1 MKHLLYIVLL
11 FITFIS
17 QAQNDRCFKAYNQQG
32 EEVEVLCVGQ
42 EVEFRDCGDQ
52 VPDENEYYIFNYKKG
67 TAIPTPASTI
77 KTHTYTTPG
86 SYRVLQIANYGGNT
100 LTDTVS
106 QVFEVREAPVPDFTI
121 SRCANRA
128 VSVAITDD
136 IYDSYTI
143 DFGDGQQSVS
153 ALPNSTTPYSYNT
166 QGDYTITVTGSYTGG
181 TCAGINTATV
191 TTLPPAP
198 QPFIRNLTVLE
209 QAANGLLQ
217 LALQD
222 LQPGYN
228 YVVQQWNGST
238 FGTIDTIQNITQ
250 ASSLN
255 HQLQVNTTAGAQ
267 YLVKPIDACGT
278 PFPNSNDI
286 SSIALE
292 ATSGNEQIT
301 LSWLS
306 APITGTFEVYR
317 NGTLLETLSSSTSIY
332 TDTDVSCGQAYQYE
346 VRGIASDGS
355 VSVSAPQEVQA
366 TSTTVPAAPYLLTTF
381 DLNNQVLLSIELP
394 QNEAAQQIN
403 VERSMTGGAFQSI
416 GQKQQTTFTD
426 DIDAPEQ
433 VCYRATF
440 LNACANTSSYSN
452 ISCPVFLQAQSQEN
466 GSAVVLTWSA
476 YEGFPG
482 GVRLYTVELLDES
495 NNIISS
501 STLTGT
507 TFTDRSLS
515 NEQQQL
521 RYRIMATA
529 ANGAAFTYSNIVVIE
544 QELQLHM
551 PSGFTPNGDGLND
564 TFEVKGRLYDSYNI
578 QVYNSLGQVV
588 YSGTEADAAW
598 DGTFKG
604 EKLPAGAYAYK
615 ITARNSFGTTKSRT
629 GTITLLR

>member
-11 FITFIS
+11 FITFTS
-17 QAQNDRCFKAYNQQG
+17 QAQNDRCFQAYNQQG

-42 EVEFRDCGDQ
+42 QVEFQDCGDQ
-52 VPDENEYYIFNYKKG
+52 VPDENEYYIFDYEKG

-86 SYRVLQIANYGGNT
+86 SYRVLQIANYGGST

-128 VSVAITDD
+128 VSVAIMDD
-136 IYDSYTI
+136 NYDSYTI

-153 ALPNSTTPYSYNT
+153 SLPNSTTQYSYNT

-181 TCAGINTATV
+181 TCAGINTSTV

-198 QPFIRNLTVLE
+198 QPFIHNLTVLE
-209 QAANGLLQ
+209 QAANGQLQ

-222 LQPGYN
+222 LQPGYD

-238 FGTIDTIQNITQ
+238 FGTIDTIQDVTQ
-250 ASSLN
+250 ASLS
-255 HQLQVNTTAGAQ
+255 HSLQVNTTAGVQ

-278 PFPNSNDI
+278 TFANSNSI
-286 SSIALE
+286 SSIALTG
-292 ATSGNEQIT
+292 TSGNGLIT
-301 LSWLS
+301 LSWQS
-306 APITGTFEVYR
+306 APFTGTFEIIR
-317 NGTLLETLSSSTSIY
+317 NGTVLETLSSSTSTF

-346 VRGIASDGS
+346 VRGIAANGS
-355 VSVSAPQEVQA
+355 VSVSALQEVQA
-366 TSTTVPAAPYLLTTF
+366 FSTTAPAAPYLLTTF
-381 DLNNQVLLSIELP
+381 DLNNHVVISMELP
-394 QNEAAQQIN
+394 QGEAAQQMN
-403 VERSMTGGAFQSI
+403 VERSITGGAFRFI
-416 GQKQQTTFTD
+416 GQTQQTEFTD
-426 DIDAPEQ
+426 EIVAPEQ
-433 VCYRATF
+433 VCYRTTF

-452 ISCPVFLQAQSQEN
+452 ISCPTFLKAQKQDN
-466 GSAVVLTWSA
+466 GSAVLLTWSA

-482 GVRLYTVELLDES
+482 GVRQYTVELLDEN
-495 NNIISS
+495 NNILSS
-501 STLTGT
+501 NSLNGT

-515 NEQQQL
+515 DERQQL

-529 ANGAAFTYSNIVVIE
+529 ANGTTVTYSNIVVVE
-544 QELQLHM
+544 QDLQLHV

-564 TFEVKGRLYDSYNI
+564 TFEIKGRLYNSYNL
-578 QVYNSLGQVV
+578 QVYNSLGYVI
-588 YSGTEADAAW
+588 YSGTEADAGW
-598 DGTFKG
+598 DGTYEGKQ
-604 EKLPAGAYAYK
+604 LPAGAYVYK
-615 ITARNSFGTTKSRT
+615 ITARNSSGTTKSRT